1 VGQPILR
8 YDVPAVEAAGRN
20 PVVPVIILD
29 RKADSVA
36 LRELAAGADVK
47 SLELLLTVAAKAKA

>member
-1 VGQPILR
+1 
-8 YDVPAVEAAGRN
+8 
-20 PVVPVIILD
+20 VIILD